1 MELYDAK
8 LKNNLSNI
16 LAPLIEL
23 QITSIIVS
31 LICNADIQ

>member
-16 LAPLIEL
+16 LAPLFEL
-23 QITSIIVS
+23 QIIVS
-31 LICNADIQ
+31 LVCNADIQ

>member
-8 LKNNLSNI
+8 LKNNLSNR
-16 LAPLIEL
+16 LAPLFEL